1 MINRRSFTAAAC
13 GILIGGTVAA
23 RTGLARQSGL
33 PATLA
38 DTFKKIEA
46 DSGGRLGV
54 AVLDTQTGTS
64 AGHRADELFA
74 MCSSFKMLAAAAV
87 LARVDAGKEKLDRRV
102 PVQASDIIPYSPAV
116 KERVGG
122 TMSLAELCAAT
133 VTLSDNAAANLIL
146 ATFGGPAA
154 VTAFVRSIGDGVTRL
169 DRTEP
174 TLNEARADDPR
185 DTTSPAA
192 MAATIQK
199 LVLGTALSAASREQL
214 TAWLVGNKT
223 GDARL
228 RAGVPRDWRVGDKT
242 GTCNSNT
249 ANDVGLAWPPG
260 RQPVIM
266 SVYLTGATV
275 NADRQNAAIASVARA
290 VATALA

>member
-13 GILIGGTVAA
+13 GILIGGAVAS
-23 RTGLARQSGL
+23 RTGLARQPGL

-38 DTFKKIEA
+38 DTFKKIET
-46 DSGGRLGV
+46 DTGGRLGV

-74 MCSSFKMLAAAAV
+74 MCSSFKLLAAATV

-102 PVQASDIIPYSPAV
+102 PVQAGDIIPYSPAV

-122 TMSLAELCAAT
+122 TMSLAELCAAA

-146 ATFGGPAA
+146 ATFGGPAG
-154 VTAFVRSIGDGVTRL
+154 VTTFVRSIGDSVTRL

-174 TLNEARADDPR
+174 TLNEARAGDPR

-214 TAWLVGNKT
+214 TAWLLDNKT

-228 RAGVPRDWRVGDKT
+228 RAGVPKDWRVGDKT
-242 GTCNSNT
+242 GTCNSST
-249 ANDVGLAWPPG
+249 ANDVGIAWPPG

-275 NADRQNAAIASVARA
+275 KAEQQNAAIASVARA